1 MLFGSDTLSRF
12 EVEKSCYQ
20 DIVRIKNR
28 VSGMFEMIVDG
39 KWDEAIEETRV
50 STNELWDLA
59 SFIQYHQKKGN
70 I

>member
-1 MLFGSDTLSRF
+1 MIFGSDTLSAF

-28 VSGMFEMIVDG
+28 VSGMFEMIVDN
-39 KWDEAIEETRV
+39 KWSEAIEEMRAA
-50 STNELWDLA
+50 TNELCELA
-59 SFIQYHQKKGN
+59 AFIEYYQKKGN